1 MISSS
6 DVPSGPG
13 AAQDMA
19 LPRLFNL
26 DLPRLKQTGQP
37 LPEQNAAASFHQLL
51 DIASGSGEWALMAA
65 LAAPDMQIVG
75 IESDAQLLSQAQV
88 QAHGVENV
96 RFTAMNPFQG
106 L

>member
-6 DVPSGPG
+6 DVLSGSG
-13 AAQDMA
+13 AALDMA

-51 DIASGSGEWALMAA
+51 DIASGSGE
-65 LAAPDMQIVG
+65 
-75 IESDAQLLSQAQV
+75 
-88 QAHGVENV
+88 
-96 RFTAMNPFQG
+96 
-106 L
+106 